1 MTATAH
7 TGDSFSITHGL
18 LAEAPCDAQRLGLPT
33 GADVIR
39 SWCAPAAYWWPRL
52 ERAIPSS
59 STWARGRAWEATA

>member
-1 MTATAH
+1 MKPAAH